1 MNKTNVMAVLED
13 LKRQLANCQCAVAK
27 LEELIK
33 EETPEVPVI
42 EEEVEALPEPPAEI
56 MLTPDKG
63 EEDNADVVLGCSIL
77 TDLPSFYDG
86 KCSVLKLHKRYFD
99 NGKPKLYIDKYH
111 VVIEAYDASMK
122 LLGSYVT
129 HWDNISKYHIELIKR
144 GINTHKG
151 SNWVPKTVLLDLD

>member
-1 MNKTNVMAVLED
+1 MNKTSVMAVLDD
-13 LKRQLANCQCAVAK
+13 LKRQLANCQCAVVK

-42 EEEVEALPEPPAEI
+42 EEEVEALPEPPTEI
-56 MLTPDKG
+56 MLTPDKD
-63 EEDNADVVLGCSIL
+63 EEDIADMILGCSIL
-77 TDLPSFYDG
+77 AGLPSFYDG
-86 KCSVLKLHKRYFD
+86 KCSLLKLHKRYFD

-151 SNWVPKTVLLDLD
+151 SNWMPKTVLLDLD